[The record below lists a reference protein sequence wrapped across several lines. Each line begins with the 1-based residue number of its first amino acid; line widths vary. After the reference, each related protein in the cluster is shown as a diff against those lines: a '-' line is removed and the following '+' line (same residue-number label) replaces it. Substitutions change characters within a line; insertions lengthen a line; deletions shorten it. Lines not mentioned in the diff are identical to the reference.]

1 MGTSHTRHQR
11 VLLAWGLARYGRAK
25 HGEGSALVEYEQREH
40 EHEVDDEGGGAEEFG
55 AERMGAERMGAV
67 EDIEDEE
74 HGEEPSD

>member
-1 MGTSHTRHQR
+1 
-11 VLLAWGLARYGRAK
+11 
-25 HGEGSALVEYEQREH
+25 VEYEQREH